1 MTDPKQPNCFEDLAF
16 AWATYR
22 KNYGPTD
29 AVTAYKAFVAGWE
42 AAYGLSDE
50 GVMR

>member
-1 MTDPKQPNCFEDLAF
+1 MADPQQPNYFEDLAF

-29 AVTAYKAFVAGWE
+29 AAAYKAFVAGWE
-42 AAYGLSDE
+42 AGHGLSDE
-50 GVMR
+50 GIPQ

>member
-1 MTDPKQPNCFEDLAF
+1 MTDPQQPNYFEDLAF